1 MTAPTFDHVVPTR
14 VSGFQP
20 YDRVPLFLLVAIP
33 LAVVT
38 SYLIEQ
44 SARFHSWSGF
54 VAGTAIALGAL
65 ALILGLVYFVVRPA
79 MYPRQIAVSSRG
91 LTIWGLGHPITTQWE
106 FLLPPRALRGSWVGL
121 PTAPKT
127 PGYRG
132 VVIPL
137 TLEQAKTVVEAPYH
151 PPWSLP

>member
-1 MTAPTFDHVVPTR
+1 M
-14 VSGFQP
+14 SGFQP
-20 YDRVPLFLLVAIP
+20 YHRVPLFLLVGVP
-33 LAVVT
+33 VAVAA
-38 SYLIEQ
+38 SYFVSR
-44 SARFHSWSGF
+44 SARFYSGWAL
-54 VAGTAIALGAL
+54 VTGTAIALGAL

-91 LTIWGLGHPITTQWE
+91 LTIWGLGHPITIQWE

-132 VVIPL
+132 AVIPL